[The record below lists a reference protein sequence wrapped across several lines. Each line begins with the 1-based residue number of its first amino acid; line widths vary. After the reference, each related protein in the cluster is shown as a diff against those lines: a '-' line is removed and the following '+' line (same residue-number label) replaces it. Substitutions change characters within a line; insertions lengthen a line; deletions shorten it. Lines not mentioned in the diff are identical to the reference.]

1 MSHPVVRRPASPR
14 FGLGTVLAVAGV
26 GLVVAALVGARG
38 ALPSR
43 GERLPARQAKGAGA
57 RAARKVRDGAAILG
71 TSVLL
76 DSATEH
82 FRGGYHNGAMY
93 AAPLTAAVS
102 VAASLAE
109 ARPDR
114 SRTLARLGHALS
126 MAIGLAGLAFHV
138 YNVAKRP
145 GGFSWNNLFY
155 AAPLGAP
162 GALTLAGLLGLASE
176 APAAL
181 GRERHLG
188 AEDYALRHREEGRV
202 LALITGASLLAE
214 TGEVWLLHFR
224 GAFHNPAMYL
234 PVTVPLAAAL
244 LLFGQALS
252 PGNGGRALARQALR
266 ATAALGFIGTAFHIY
281 GVQRNMGGWA
291 NWRQTLLAGPP
302 TPAPISFT
310 GLALAGLAA
319 LDLLEAP
326 RRPAR

>member
-1 MSHPVVRRPASPR
+1 MSPPVRRPASLG

-26 GLVVAALVGARG
+26 GLVAVALVGWRRAS
-38 ALPSR
+38 PSR
-43 GERLPARQAKGAGA
+43 GGRRPARQPTKAGQ
-57 RAARKVRDGAAILG
+57 RAALKVRNGAAILG

-82 FRGGYHNGAMY
+82 FRGGYHNRAMY
-93 AAPLTAAVS
+93 TAPLTAAVS

-109 ARPDR
+109 SQPGQAG
-114 SRTLARLGHALS
+114 TLTRFGHALS
-126 MAIGLAGLAFHV
+126 MAVGLAGLAFHV

-162 GALTLAGLLGLASE
+162 GALTLAGLLGLAAE

-181 GRERHLG
+181 RRERHRA
-188 AEDYALRHREEGRV
+188 AEDDALRHREAGRV

-224 GAFHNPAMYL
+224 GAFHNPVMYL
-234 PVTVPLAAAL
+234 PVTVPPAAAVL
-244 LLFGQALS
+244 LLAQGLS
-252 PGNGGRALARQALR
+252 PGIGGPRLARQVLQ
-266 ATAALGFIGTAFHIY
+266 ATAALGFIGTGFHSY
-281 GVQRNMGGWA
+281 GVQRNMGGWT
-291 NWRQTLLAGPP
+291 NWRQTVLAGPP
-302 TPAPISFT
+302 IPAPISFT

-319 LDLLEAP
+319 LDLLSVP
-326 RRPAR
+326 RTPGW